1 MKRNF
6 VFQSYIDDWSV
17 MENAPLAAQG
27 LLGRMERLA
36 VNGKPYGHVTW
47 PNGDVIGVDGLA
59 ILSNETSEKIS
70 GYILMME
77 RRGVIGTSKN
87 GAYVLHYLVR
97 RNETSKKRAKSGKNG
112 GTVTQ
117 CKIREKP
124 TLLKQEPK
132 QVLKPIYLNN
142 LNNKDYKFNGDVI
155 KLNDEDFNSWLELYG
170 GTYEQ
175 FWKYLSSSDDYLYT
189 LAPEKRRNWFVST
202 SKDIQRIGVS

>member
-6 VFQSYIDDWSV
+6 VFSSYIDDWSV
-17 MENAPLAAQG
+17 MESTPLAAQG

-59 ILSNETSEKIS
+59 ILTNEAAEQIS

-87 GAYVLHYLVR
+87 GAYVLHYLVC
-97 RNETSKKRAKSGKNG
+97 RNETSKKRAKNGKNG
-112 GTVTQ
+112 GLVTQ
-117 CKIREKP
+117 CKIREKS
-124 TLLKQEPK
+124 TLPKQVPK
-132 QVLKPIYLNN
+132 QVLNPIYLNN
-142 LNNKDYKFNGDVI
+142 LNNKDYKFKGDVI
-155 KLNDEDFNSWLELYG
+155 KLNDGDFYAWLELYG

-175 FWKYLSSSDDYLYT
+175 FWQYLSGRDDYLFKQP
-189 LAPEKRRNWFVST
+189 PERQKNWFIST
-202 SKDIQRIGVS
+202 AKHIQSMRTT